1 MFGIKKKLVKKANKI
16 ARKGGGASPQNKI
29 LIKYVLNYLEEN
41 DMTPEEFE
49 KELKE
54 GKGKAIIKVLT
65 KGKSIDAFL
74 NGLFVEI
81 KKEYYKKQK

>member
-1 MFGIKKKLVKKANKI
+1 MFGIRKKLMKKANKI
-16 ARKGGGASPQNKI
+16 AQKGGGATPKNKV
-29 LIKYVLNYLEEN
+29 LIKYVLNYLKEN

-49 KELKE
+49 KELRE
-54 GKGKAIIKVLT
+54 GKGKTIINVLT
-65 KGKSIDAFL
+65 KGKSIDDFL